1 MAPQL
6 LFVVCVC
13 GVASALSSGDS
24 FSSVGRHPVRC
35 ASRDYVLSVRVDTT
49 SGATLGIVRIRRVRG
64 PACRLS
70 RVIRVTVVDSN
81 GETIGGVDGNPAS
94 FPVRARLARRAIE
107 RHVLWNNWCGPARG
121 FAFDVGLG
129 SVRANTAA
137 TPPRCFDGATRSR
150 LAPLASFG
158 QPQPLLGPAPTACG
172 PPPPRSRPNAHY
184 APMVGEAP
192 FWFAPGIGAD
202 SALHITADV
211 PHTDLGWRVK
221 TLWVVAKQL
230 RAPVT
235 VRLGGLAGERMR
247 VQFGGVRT
255 YTSFHLDPEDP
266 RAFHDPEMADFPSY
280 AYYPKAGCYFVDA
293 AWPGGATRVF
303 VGVGR

>member
-1 MAPQL
+1 MAPRL

-13 GVASALSSGDS
+13 GVATALSSGDS
-24 FSSVGRHPVRC
+24 FSSVRGNPVRC
-35 ASRDYVLSVRVDTT
+35 ASRDYVLSVRVDAT
-49 SGATLGIVRIRRVRG
+49 SGASLGIVRIRRVRG

-70 RVIRVTVVDSN
+70 GVIRVTVAGTN
-81 GETIGGVDGNPAS
+81 GETIAGVDGNPAS

-107 RHVLWNNWCGPARG
+107 RHVLWNNWCGPAGG
-121 FAFDVGLG
+121 FALDVGLG

-137 TPPRCFDGATRSR
+137 TPPRCFDAATRSR

-172 PPPPRSRPNAHY
+172 PPPQSRPNANY

-202 SALHITADV
+202 SALHVTANV
-211 PHTDLGWRVK
+211 PHTELGWRVK

-235 VRLGGLAGERMR
+235 VRVGGLAGERMR

-255 YTSFHLDPEDP
+255 YASFLLDPENP

-280 AYYPKAGCYFVDA
+280 AYFPKAGCYFVDA
-293 AWPGGATRVF
+293 AWPGGAIRVF

>member
-1 MAPQL
+1 MAPRL

-13 GVASALSSGDS
+13 GVATALSSGDS
-24 FSSVGRHPVRC
+24 FSSVRGNPVRC
-35 ASRDYVLSVRVDTT
+35 ASRDYVLSVRVDAT
-49 SGATLGIVRIRRVRG
+49 SGASLGIVRIRRVRG

-70 RVIRVTVVDSN
+70 GVIRVTVAGTN
-81 GETIGGVDGNPAS
+81 GETIAGVDGNPAS
-94 FPVRARLARRAIE
+94 FPARARLAR
-107 RHVLWNNWCGPARG
+107 
-121 FAFDVGLG
+121 
-129 SVRANTAA
+129 
-137 TPPRCFDGATRSR
+137 
-150 LAPLASFG
+150 LASFG

-172 PPPPRSRPNAHY
+172 PPPQSRPNANY

-202 SALHITADV
+202 SALHVTANV
-211 PHTDLGWRVK
+211 PHTELVWRVK

-235 VRLGGLAGERMR
+235 VRVGGLAGERMR

-255 YTSFHLDPEDP
+255 YASFLLDPENP

-280 AYYPKAGCYFVDA
+280 AYFPKAGCYFVDA